1 MAKKEKV
8 VDLKPKVDKIKKE
21 HLDDLQ
27 KAVNHVNGLQFNIGR
42 IEMQKHSALHDLA
55 QGQDRITMLQEE
67 LIKEYGTYDVN
78 LTDGTINWP
87 ENEK

>member
-1 MAKKEKV
+1 MAKKQKV
-8 VDLKPKVDKIKKE
+8 VDLKPKVDKIKQE